1 MKLCV
6 AQARAVKGDIL
17 SNIGNHKKIIH
28 IAVSHG
34 ADTIIFP
41 ELSITGYEPSLA
53 KDLATELHDERLN
66 DFQRISDENSVTI
79 GIGIPLRNG
88 SGITISMVLFQPDK
102 PREIYSK
109 KYLHADEEPFFV
121 SGHSTVSM
129 LGDDSDV
136 ALAICYELSVPAHV
150 EDAYKCGAGI
160 YVASAVKST
169 GGIDKAFAR
178 LSEIGTEYGMTV
190 LLSNAVGESD
200 GFECAGRSAI
210 WDDTG
215 AVLQQLDAFR
225 EGILLFDT
233 DTRVVQA
240 VTI

>member
-6 AQARAVKGDIL
+6 AQTRALKGDIPG
-17 SNIGNHKKIIH
+17 NIGNHKKIIH
-28 IAVSHG
+28 LAVSHG

-41 ELSITGYEPSLA
+41 ELSITGYEPTLA

-66 DFQRISDENSVTI
+66 DFQHLSDENRLTI
-79 GIGIPLRNG
+79 GVGIPLKHHT
-88 SGITISMVLFQPDK
+88 GITISMVLFRPGK

-121 SGHSTVSM
+121 SGQSTLSM
-129 LGDDSDV
+129 LGDDADV
-136 ALAICYELSVPAHV
+136 ALAICYELSVPGHV
-150 EDAYKCGAGI
+150 EDVYKCGAGI
-160 YVASAVKST
+160 YIASAVKSV
-169 GGIDKAFAR
+169 GGIDKAMAR
-178 LSEIGTEYGMTV
+178 LSEISTEYGMTV

-210 WDDTG
+210 WDNRG
-215 AVLQQLDAFR
+215 AILQQLDAVN

-233 DTRVVQA
+233 DTRMAKA
-240 VTI
+240 VTL